1 MNSGLLIYQF
11 KEKKSADENKYTG
24 IHTKKSTIFRSPP
37 LESFS

>member
-24 IHTKKSTIFRSPP
+24 NRYKKEYNI
-37 LESFS
+37 